1 APYTAEHT
9 SGITGIPAADIER
22 LALDYA
28 REPAA
33 FIRLGLG
40 VSRHDNGG
48 MMVRTIACLPTLTG
62 KWANKGGGFLCYAW
76 GGSVQNNGFL
86 KNPAPTDPP
95 ARTVNMIQLGRAL
108 TELRDPPVMALYVYN
123 SNPAA
128 IAPEQAKV
136 HAGLAREDLF
146 VAVHEQTLTDTT
158 DFADIVLP
166 ATTFMEHEDLITS
179 YGHNYAQVSRP
190 AISPVGEAR
199 CNLDVFQALAKR
211 MGYTETVFSMSFD
224 QVARSLFKPAAVT
237 KAGFDME
244 ALMAGQPV
252 RFLQDPA
259 PWQRGLKTPSG
270 KFEFHSALMEAK
282 GQPAA
287 PAHVTSE
294 EGHVENAQKRRFPLQ
309 LLTPPSQHF
318 LNSSFGDAA
327 TSKKL
332 EATARI
338 KLHPRDATARG
349 LADGTQ
355 CRAYNDRGECFL
367 TVEVTDDVQPG
378 VVVTE
383 SVWWPKWMPERK
395 GINQLTTAEFT
406 DLGDCAQFHNAL
418 VEVEPA

>member
-1 APYTAEHT
+1 
-9 SGITGIPAADIER
+9 
-22 LALDYA
+22 
-28 REPAA
+28 
-33 FIRLGLG
+33 
-40 VSRHDNGG
+40 
-48 MMVRTIACLPTLTG
+48 
-62 KWANKGGGFLCYAW
+62 
-76 GGSVQNNGFL
+76 VQNNGFL
-86 KNPAPTDPP
+86 KNPTPSDPP

-190 AISPVGEAR
+190 AIAPVGEAK
-199 CNLDVFQALAKR
+199 CNLDVFQLLARR
-211 MGYTETVFSMSFD
+211 MGYTEPVFSMSFD
-224 QVARSLFKPAAVT
+224 RVARSLFKPAAVT

-244 ALMAGQPV
+244 ALIAGEPV

-259 PWQRGLKTPSG
+259 PWERGLKTPSG
-270 KFEFHSALMEAK
+270 KFEFHSALMVGK
-282 GQPAA
+282 GHPAA
-287 PAHVTSE
+287 PAHVPSR
-294 EGHVENAQKRRFPLQ
+294 EGHTENALKGRFPLQ

-332 EATARI
+332 EATPRI
-338 KLHPRDATARG
+338 KVHPDDAAARN
-349 LADGTQ
+349 LADGAA

-367 TVEVTDDVQPG
+367 TVEVTDDVTPG
-378 VVVTE
+378 VVVAE
-383 SVWWPKWMPERK
+383 SVWWPKWMTQRK
-395 GINQLTTAEFT
+395 GINQLTTADFT

-418 VEVEPA
+418 VEVERV